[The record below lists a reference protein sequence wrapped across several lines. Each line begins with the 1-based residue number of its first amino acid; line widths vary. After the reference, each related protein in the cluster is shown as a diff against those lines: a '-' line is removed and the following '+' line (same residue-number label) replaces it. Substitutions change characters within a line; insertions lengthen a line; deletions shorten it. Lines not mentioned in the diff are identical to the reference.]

1 MSFTNEKLTH
11 VMLLGDQGRGLE
23 WTHIPAG
30 RPQRQL
36 LPAFEDRVKTRRKSQ
51 GHAGS
56 TKHSEQAVM
65 P

>member
-1 MSFTNEKLTH
+1 MPSTNEKLTC

-23 WTHIPAG
+23 WTHISAG
-30 RPQRQL
+30 QPQRQL

-51 GHAGS
+51 GHAGAM
-56 TKHSEQAVM
+56 KHSEQAVM